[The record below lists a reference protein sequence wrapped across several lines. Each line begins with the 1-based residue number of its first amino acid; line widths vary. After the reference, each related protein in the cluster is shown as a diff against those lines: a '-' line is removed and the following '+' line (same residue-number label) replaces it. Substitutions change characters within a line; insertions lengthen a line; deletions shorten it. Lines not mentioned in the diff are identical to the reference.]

1 MFRNGFR
8 YTDSR
13 ELKVNLHSF
22 KTKQNL
28 RNTTIFQLYTIKDH
42 LWSLIPCSIQLT
54 PPPLTH
60 RKSKGSHYRS
70 GFLEQRTGFSDC
82 YKRLMQPLK

>member
-22 KTKQNL
+22 KTQQNL

-42 LWSLIPCSIQLT
+42 LWSLIPCIQLPPT
-54 PPPLTH
+54 PPPSE
-60 RKSKGSHYRS
+60 KSKGSHYRS
-70 GFLEQRTGFSDC
+70 DFLEQRTGFSDC
-82 YKRLMQPLK
+82 

>member
-8 YTDSR
+8 YTDSS

-28 RNTTIFQLYTIKDH
+28 RNTAIFQLYTIKDH
-42 LWSLIPCSIQLT
+42 YLWSLIPCKQL
-54 PPPLTH
+54 PPPPPTE
-60 RKSKGSHYRS
+60 KSKGSHYRS
-70 GFLEQRTGFSDC
+70 DFLEQRTGFLDC
-82 YKRLMQPLK
+82 

>member
-13 ELKVNLHSF
+13 ELKVNLYSV

-42 LWSLIPCSIQLT
+42 LWSLIPCIQL
-54 PPPLTH
+54 PPNRPKNPKVLTID
-60 RKSKGSHYRS
+60 RIFSNKGLDFQTAKKRS
-70 GFLEQRTGFSDC
+70 MPT
-82 YKRLMQPLK
+82 LK